1 MTRCWFPVSPR
12 FSGGR
17 ERIRRARARRPAT
30 IHVARAK
37 RRANLARVANSDGR
51 VGDQVRGFPRVA
63 REVRVERDDFARFG
77 SPWDVMLT

>member
-1 MTRCWFPVSPR
+1 MLVPR
-12 FSGGR
+12 QSAILGR
-17 ERIRRARARRPAT
+17 PRADSAGASLAPPQFTSRARSG
-30 IHVARAK
+30 
-37 RRANLARVANSDGR
+37 ANLARVANSDGR